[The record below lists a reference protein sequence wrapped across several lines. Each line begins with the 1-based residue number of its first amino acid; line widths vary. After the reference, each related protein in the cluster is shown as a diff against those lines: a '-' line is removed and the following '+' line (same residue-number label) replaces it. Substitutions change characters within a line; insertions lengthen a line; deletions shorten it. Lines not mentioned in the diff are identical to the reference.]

1 MIGYLEGTLQR
12 KAPEAI
18 IINCGGVGYQVHVSF
33 QTFCELPEV
42 GQPVALEIYHHVKED
57 RSDLFGFLNLRE
69 KTLFE
74 QLIGVSGIGPKTG
87 LAMLS
92 PQPAVELEAAIEGEN
107 VDFITRIPGI
117 GKKTAQR
124 VVLELKGK
132 LKLDAEDAAATGAAG
147 TVHAMRM
154 DAVGALVNLGY
165 KAQQVEKVLDA
176 VLKEHEPADF
186 EELLKHAFE
195 RLSGV

>member
-1 MIGYLEGTLQR
+1 MIGHLAGDLLR
-12 KAPEAI
+12 KTPDSVI
-18 IINCGGVGYQVHVSF
+18 LSCGGVGYLVHISF
-33 QTFCELPEV
+33 QTFCELPEA
-42 GQPVALEIYHHVKED
+42 GSSIALEIYHHVKED
-57 RSDLFGFLNLRE
+57 RSDLFGFLNVRE
-69 KTLFE
+69 KALFE

-92 PQPAVELEAAIEGEN
+92 PQPATELEMAIENEN
-107 VDFITRIPGI
+107 VEFITKIPGI

-132 LKLDAEDAAATGAAG
+132 LKLEPADVEAAG
-147 TVHAMRM
+147 VAGTKHAMRQ

-176 VLKEHEPADF
+176 VLKEHEPTDF
-186 EELLKHAFE
+186 EELLKHAFD

>member
-1 MIGYLEGTLQR
+1 MIGYLAGTLFR
-12 KAPEAI
+12 KAADRVI
-18 IINCGGVGYQVHVSF
+18 IDCGGVGYQVHISF
-33 QTFCELPEV
+33 QTFCELPET
-42 GQPVALEIYHHVKED
+42 GEAVALEIYHHVKED
-57 RSDLFGFLNLRE
+57 RSDLFGFRSVRE

-132 LKLDAEDAAATGAAG
+132 LKLDAEDVAVTGAAG
-147 TVHAMRM
+147 AVHAMRM
-154 DAVGALVNLGY
+154 DALGALVNLGY

-176 VLKEHEPADF
+176 VLKEHEPTDF

-195 RLSGV
+195 RLSSV